1 MKRLNKKVA
10 LITGAAR
17 GIGFVIA
24 KAYKGEGAIVFIA
37 DINIEAAQKAADEIG
52 DNAFAIQMDVASQES
67 IDNAIKKVIA
77 KVGKIDIL
85 LNNAA
90 LFDAAETIDISRD
103 SYLSLIHI

>member
-52 DNAFAIQMDVASQES
+52 DNEFVDGWNNPIRF
-67 IDNAIKKVIA
+67 KRWP
-77 KVGKIDIL
+77 VGFKSCL
-85 LNNAA
+85 LY
-90 LFDAAETIDISRD
+90 TSPSPRD
-103 SYLSLIHI
+103 RG